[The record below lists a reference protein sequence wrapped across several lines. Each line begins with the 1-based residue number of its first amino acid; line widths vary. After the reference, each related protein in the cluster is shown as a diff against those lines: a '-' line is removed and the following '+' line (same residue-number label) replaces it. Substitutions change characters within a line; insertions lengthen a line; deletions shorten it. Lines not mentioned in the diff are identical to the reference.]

1 MSHCLKDPEV
11 ADGSVPFKWQ
21 PWPKA
26 MLQGLIWSGIM
37 YFPCQERRTALS
49 SIPGWVGFFFW
60 GGGIYICL
68 KFWLYLA
75 MLRILFFFKWS
86 QISTCFS
93 AVVAVRVQIQQV
105 EGWWLVSGCHGY
117 CAVLITSKSLASPS
131 FSVTFSYL
139 YHPPCT
145 HFEPL
150 PVSSLPH
157 STWSSWTSSTPPPSC
172 KPLLF
177 DLVAFVIAFL
187 LSCEI

>member
-1 MSHCLKDPEV
+1 MATLTKGHV
-11 ADGSVPFKWQ
+11 AGTDMIRNNVFPLPGKKNSLIQ
-21 PWPKA
+21 HPW
-26 MLQGLIWSGIM
+26 
-37 YFPCQERRTALS
+37 LS
-49 SIPGWVGFFFW
+49 WVFFF
-60 GGGIYICL
+60 GGGGSTSAWNYDYILQCWEY
-68 KFWLYLA
+68 F
-75 MLRILFFFKWS
+75 FFFKWS

-105 EGWWLVSGCHGY
+105 EGWWLVSGFHGY

-172 KPLLF
+172 KPYTPLSYLTSSLLW
-177 DLVAFVIAFL
+177 
-187 LSCEI
+187 